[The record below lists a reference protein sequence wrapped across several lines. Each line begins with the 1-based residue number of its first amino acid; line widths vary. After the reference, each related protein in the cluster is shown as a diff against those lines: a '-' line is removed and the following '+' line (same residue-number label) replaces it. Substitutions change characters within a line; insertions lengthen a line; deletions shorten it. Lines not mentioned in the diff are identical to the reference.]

1 MTPIPSGTHS
11 NGPIFDPQD
20 LAFTQM
26 IHLASAL
33 RKFDHGAGSM
43 EDVANR
49 IVHYFHDH
57 LVSLQT
63 NQKACVLARL
73 FKTHSFGE
81 LEPGLRKF
89 ATTLLGDTA
98 ASPAMKCL
106 VLLATAGE
114 KPEWN
119 SRAQSTGHKA
129 IPLPSEQAIEKIP
142 MIARLFSQLGLSSD
156 ALLSPDPAL
165 LLEIQQTTFNVFHV
179 PEAEGSPYVPA
190 QKEFVIPQGVRSVLG
205 YGGLLPN
212 GDLFAVILF
221 LRVYVPRATA
231 DLFKTLAMSTRLALV
246 PFAGHKVFAE

>member
-1 MTPIPSGTHS
+1 MTLVLSDA
-11 NGPIFDPQD
+11 NNKGPMFDPQY

-26 IHLASAL
+26 IHLSSVL
-33 RKFDHGAGSM
+33 RKFDQGAGSM

-57 LVSLQT
+57 LVSQQT
-63 NQKACVLARL
+63 NRKACLLVRL

-81 LEPGLRKF
+81 LDPGLRKF
-89 ATTLLGDTA
+89 ATTLLGDAA

-119 SRAQSTGHKA
+119 SRTESTGHKA
-129 IPLPSEQAIEKIP
+129 IPLPSEQAIDKIP
-142 MIARLFSQLGLSSD
+142 MISHLLSQLGLSSG

-165 LLEIQQTTFNVFHV
+165 LLEMQQTNFNVFHV

-190 QKEFVIPQGVRSVLG
+190 QKEFVIPHGVRSVLG

-221 LRVYVPRATA
+221 LRVYIPRETA

-246 PFAGHKVFAE
+246 PFAGHKVFAQ